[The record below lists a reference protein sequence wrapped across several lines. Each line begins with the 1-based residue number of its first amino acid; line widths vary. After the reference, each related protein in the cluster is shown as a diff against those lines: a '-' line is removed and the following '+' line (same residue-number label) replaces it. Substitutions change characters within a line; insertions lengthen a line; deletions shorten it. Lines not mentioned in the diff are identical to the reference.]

1 MTKKTRLIIIGV
13 ICGVIFIALAALITF
28 GPGKNLFAGFQKQ
41 NLSESEAQRKL
52 SQEKTIET
60 IKAVE
65 KLMELPDEEPTVA
78 TVSDLATLQGQPF
91 FARAEEGDR
100 VLFYTQAKKAILYRP
115 TANKIIEVA
124 ALTIPQ

>member
-1 MTKKTRLIIIGV
+1 MIKKTHSLIVGAGVSIG
-13 ICGVIFIALAALITF
+13 ILAVVLLATTGL
-28 GPGKNLFAGFQKQ
+28 GKNLLARFQNQ
-41 NLSESEAQRKL
+41 NQSESELQQRL
-52 SQEKTIET
+52 SLEKAAET
-60 IKAVE
+60 IAAVE
-65 KLMELPDEEPTVA
+65 KLMELPNEEPTVA

>member
-1 MTKKTRLIIIGV
+1 MTKKTRIITIGV
-13 ICGVIFIALAALITF
+13 ISGVIFIAVALLIMV
-28 GPGKNLFAGFQKQ
+28 GPGKKLLAGLLNK
-41 NLSESEAQRKL
+41 NMTESELQQQL
-52 SQEKTIET
+52 SQAKAAET
-60 IKAVE
+60 IAAVE
-65 KLMELPDEEPTVA
+65 KLMELPNEEPTVA
-78 TVSDLATLQGQPF
+78 TISDLATLQGQPF